1 MERRQASLAAARRTK
16 TDRNEG
22 EKVRKEEGKKT
33 WTKRRLRAK
42 KSERSRESS
51 SSSSGSSSSS
61 EQPAAQEETEEATA
75 ELKFRFRSF
84 RACSASNGSRE

>member
-51 SSSSGSSSSS
+51 SSSSSSSS